1 MTALDQRKPESSS
14 VASMVRELGTGPSRL
29 RSDRTPPIAL
39 ALLLVVHGLGHF
51 VGVLAAFDALEA
63 NASLEYL
70 DGAWTVSNDLLVGLI
85 GMVWAGIGLS
95 FIFAAVAVVT
105 EFRGWE
111 RTLVVLGSLSFAMC
125 VLALWT
131 AWIGLIVNAVVI
143 VVAVVSVGERGG
155 RPPRMAI

>member
-1 MTALDQRKPESSS
+1 MTALDQRKPESSD
-14 VASMVRELGTGPSRL
+14 VASIVRELGHGPSRL

-39 ALLLVVHGLGHF
+39 AVLLVAHGLAHF
-51 VGVLAAFDALEA
+51 VGVLGAFDALEA
-63 NASLEYL
+63 NEPLEYL
-70 DGAWTVSNDLLVGLI
+70 DGSWTVSSDLLIGLI

-95 FIFAAVAVVT
+95 FIFAAVAAVT

-143 VVAVVSVGERGG
+143 VVAVVSISDRSR